1 MTASGFCLR
10 PGNRRADA
18 ARVTLGE
25 CPQWGPIGPVP
36 CGRHGVSGRTER
48 SGAAGDSKRRTR
60 PSLRDRAASSR
71 HHEGTTKQRSAA
83 CLRAGRDDGR
93 LRPPLIALLRGPRE
107 LRSRCEEHLRHAASR
122 ICECRFVAV
131 HRKG

>member
-1 MTASGFCLR
+1 MTASGFFLR
-10 PGNRRADA
+10 PGNRRANA
-18 ARVTLGE
+18 PRVALG
-25 CPQWGPIGPVP
+25 GPKWVRLALVP

-60 PSLRDRAASSR
+60 LSLRDRAASSR

-93 LRPPLIALLRGPRE
+93 LGRL
-107 LRSRCEEHLRHAASR
+107 
-122 ICECRFVAV
+122 
-131 HRKG
+131 